1 MRCRPGDLQQIY
13 LSVCLGGLGCHRYLT
28 LCNRSYPEILG
39 MHVKNLASVL
49 IKANSEE
56 TQNQLDERLQAFAAG
71 EIDHASD
78 AFSSLWRV
86 LVQRKSSESVQPRS
100 DAVRPSCLRRW
111 FILMHVW
118 QSGSPPSAG
127 SPLLNT
133 ALIKSIRQG
142 LFCDRRYLVKLED
155 TEKRR
160 VPIYVSSAVLG
171 GVEDKLNIR
180 KPIDPI
186 RRLPTLS
193 KYLK

>member
-13 LSVCLGGLGCHRYLT
+13 LSVCLGGLGCQGRYLT

-39 MHVKNLASVL
+39 MHVENLASVL

-86 LVQRKSSESVQPRS
+86 LAQRKSSKRVQPRS

-111 FILMHVW
+111 SILM
-118 QSGSPPSAG
+118 
-127 SPLLNT
+127 
-133 ALIKSIRQG
+133 
-142 LFCDRRYLVKLED
+142 
-155 TEKRR
+155 
-160 VPIYVSSAVLG
+160 YV
-171 GVEDKLNIR
+171 
-180 KPIDPI
+180 
-186 RRLPTLS
+186 
-193 KYLK
+193 